1 MTASVPTSRDA
12 VVQRLRGTL
21 TAGKFYTGS
30 PAKILASLRTGKI
43 SAPDSVEEFGAFANA
58 VQGLLNDFKRA
69 GDLRSI
75 LLDCLRSDLES
86 KHRPAIYRAASRVDE
101 ILEHQRR
108 ETVKKE

>member
-1 MTASVPTSRDA
+1 

-21 TAGKFYTGS
+21 TAAKFYTGS
-30 PAKILASLRTGKI
+30 PAKMLASLRTGKI
-43 SAPDSVEEFGAFANA
+43 SAPNSVEEFGAFADA
-58 VQGLLNDFKRA
+58 VQGLPNDFKSA

-86 KHRPAIYRAASRVDE
+86 NHRPALYRAASRVDE

-108 ETVKKE
+108 ETVKDE